1 MIEKKRSQKLKR
13 LLSVQR
19 HIERMAEND
28 LAETSRQRVEVNVA
42 MDDVILALGSMDPV
56 HHAFSQNYADR
67 FGRLTIKDQQLTGM
81 QQIHEM
87 RLTRERAK
95 GDRLDEGMQEALEAE
110 RREDEDN
117 AVYDVIDQQFAT
129 PASSKL
135 QNHSRYDLKFRGL

>member
-19 HIERMAEND
+19 HIERIAEND
-28 LAETSRQRVEVNVA
+28 LAETSRQRVEVNAA

-67 FGRLTIKDQQLTGM
+67 FGRLTIKDQQLNGM
-81 QQIHEM
+81 QQVDEM

-95 GDRLDEGMQEALEAE
+95 VDRLEEGMKEALEAE
-110 RREDEDN
+110 RREADDN

-135 QNHSRYDLKFRGL
+135 QKP

>member
-1 MIEKKRSQKLKR
+1 MIEKNRSQKLKR

-28 LAETSRQRVEVNVA
+28 LAETSRQRVEVNAA

-67 FGRLTIKDQQLTGM
+67 FGRLSIKDLQLTGM
-81 QQIHEM
+81 QEVHEM
-87 RLTRERAK
+87 RLARERAK
-95 GDRLDEGMQEALEAE
+95 GDRFEEGMKEALEAE
-110 RREDEDN
+110 RREADDN

-135 QNHSRYDLKFRGL
+135 QKP

>member
-1 MIEKKRSQKLKR
+1 MIEKARSQKLKR

-28 LAETSRQRVEVNVA
+28 LAETSRQRIEVNAA

-95 GDRLDEGMQEALEAE
+95 ADRLEEGMKEALDAE
-110 RREDEDN
+110 RREADDN

-135 QNHSRYDLKFRGL
+135 QKP

>member
-1 MIEKKRSQKLKR
+1 MNEKNRSQKLKR
-13 LLSVQR
+13 LLTVQR
-19 HIERMAEND
+19 HLERMAESD
-28 LAETSRQRVEVNVA
+28 LAETSRQRIEVNAA

-67 FGRLTIKDQQLTGM
+67 FGRLSIKDQQLTGM
-81 QQIHEM
+81 QQVHEM

-95 GDRLDEGMQEALEAE
+95 GDRLEEGMKDAIVAELREA
-110 RREDEDN
+110 DDN

-135 QNHSRYDLKFRGL
+135 QKP

>member
-19 HIERMAEND
+19 HIERVAEND
-28 LAETSRQRVEVNVA
+28 LAETSRQRVEVNAA

-67 FGRLTIKDQQLTGM
+67 FGRLTIKDQQLNGM
-81 QQIHEM
+81 QQVHEM

-95 GDRLDEGMQEALEAE
+95 GDRLEEGMKEALEAE
-110 RREDEDN
+110 RREADDN

-135 QNHSRYDLKFRGL
+135 QKP

>member
-87 RLTRERAK
+87 RLTREHAK
-95 GDRLDEGMQEALEAE
+95 GDRLEDGMKEALEVE
-110 RREDEDN
+110 RREADDN

-135 QNHSRYDLKFRGL
+135 QKP

>member
-1 MIEKKRSQKLKR
+1 MVEKSRSQKLKR

-67 FGRLTIKDQQLTGM
+67 FGRLSIKDQQLTGM

-87 RLTRERAK
+87 RLARERAK
-95 GDRLDEGMQEALEAE
+95 GDRFEEGMKEALEAE
-110 RREDEDN
+110 RREADDN

-135 QNHSRYDLKFRGL
+135 QKL

>member
-95 GDRLDEGMQEALEAE
+95 GDRFEEGMKEALEAE
-110 RREDEDN
+110 RREADDN

-135 QNHSRYDLKFRGL
+135 QKP

>member
-1 MIEKKRSQKLKR
+1 MIEKKRSEKLKR

-95 GDRLDEGMQEALEAE
+95 GDRLEDGMKEALEVE
-110 RREDEDN
+110 RREADDN

-135 QNHSRYDLKFRGL
+135 QKP

>member
-13 LLSVQR
+13 LLAVQR

-81 QQIHEM
+81 QQVHEM

-95 GDRLDEGMQEALEAE
+95 GDRLEDGMKEALEAE
-110 RREDEDN
+110 RREADDN

-135 QNHSRYDLKFRGL
+135 QKP

>member
-1 MIEKKRSQKLKR
+1 MIEKSRSQKLKR

-28 LAETSRQRVEVNVA
+28 LAETSRQRIEVNAA
-42 MDDVILALGSMDPV
+42 MDDVIVALGSMDPV

-95 GDRLDEGMQEALEAE
+95 ADRLEEGMKDALDAE
-110 RREDEDN
+110 RREADDN

-135 QNHSRYDLKFRGL
+135 QKP

>member
-81 QQIHEM
+81 QQVHEM

-95 GDRLDEGMQEALEAE
+95 GDRLEDAMKEALEAE
-110 RREDEDN
+110 RREADDN

-135 QNHSRYDLKFRGL
+135 QKP

>member
-19 HIERMAEND
+19 HIERIAEND

-95 GDRLDEGMQEALEAE
+95 GDRLEDGMKEALEVE
-110 RREDEDN
+110 RREADDN

-135 QNHSRYDLKFRGL
+135 QKP

>member
-1 MIEKKRSQKLKR
+1 MIERNRSQKLKR

-28 LAETSRQRVEVNVA
+28 LAETSRQRVEVNAA

-67 FGRLTIKDQQLTGM
+67 FGRLSIKDQQLIGM
-81 QQIHEM
+81 QQVHEM
-87 RLTRERAK
+87 RLARERAK
-95 GDRLDEGMQEALEAE
+95 GDRFEEGMKEALEAE
-110 RREDEDN
+110 RREADDN

-135 QNHSRYDLKFRGL
+135 RNP

>member
-1 MIEKKRSQKLKR
+1 MTEKTRSQKLKR

-28 LAETSRQRVEVNVA
+28 LAETSRQRVEVNAA
-42 MDDVILALGSMDPV
+42 MDDVIIALGSMDPV

-67 FGRLTIKDQQLTGM
+67 FGRLSIKDQQLTGM

-87 RLTRERAK
+87 RLARERAK
-95 GDRLDEGMQEALEAE
+95 GDRFEEGMQEALDAE
-110 RREDEDN
+110 RREADDN

-135 QNHSRYDLKFRGL
+135 QKP

>member
-95 GDRLDEGMQEALEAE
+95 GDRLEDGMKEALEVE
-110 RREDEDN
+110 RREADDN

-135 QNHSRYDLKFRGL
+135 QKP

>member
-1 MIEKKRSQKLKR
+1 MMEKKRSQKLKR

-28 LAETSRQRVEVNVA
+28 LAETSRQRVEVNAA

-95 GDRLDEGMQEALEAE
+95 GDRLEEGMQEALEAE
-110 RREDEDN
+110 RREADDN

-135 QNHSRYDLKFRGL
+135 QKP

>member
-81 QQIHEM
+81 QQVHEM

-95 GDRLDEGMQEALEAE
+95 GDRLEDGMKEALEAE
-110 RREDEDN
+110 RREADDN
-117 AVYDVIDQQFAT
+117 AIYDVIDQQFAT

-135 QNHSRYDLKFRGL
+135 QKP

>member
-1 MIEKKRSQKLKR
+1 MIEKGRSQKLKR

-28 LAETSRQRVEVNVA
+28 LAETSRQRIEVNAA
-42 MDDVILALGSMDPV
+42 MDDVIVALGSMDPV

-95 GDRLDEGMQEALEAE
+95 ADRLEEGMKEALDAE
-110 RREDEDN
+110 RREADDN

-135 QNHSRYDLKFRGL
+135 QKP

>member
-19 HIERMAEND
+19 HIERIAEND

-67 FGRLTIKDQQLTGM
+67 FGKLTIKDQQLTGM

-95 GDRLDEGMQEALEAE
+95 GDRLENGMKEALEVE
-110 RREDEDN
+110 RREADDN

-135 QNHSRYDLKFRGL
+135 QKP

>member
-19 HIERMAEND
+19 HLERMAEND

-95 GDRLDEGMQEALEAE
+95 GDRLEDGMKEALEVE
-110 RREDEDN
+110 RREADDN

-135 QNHSRYDLKFRGL
+135 QKP

>member
-1 MIEKKRSQKLKR
+1 MIEKSRSQKLKR

-28 LAETSRQRVEVNVA
+28 LAETSRQRIEVNAA
-42 MDDVILALGSMDPV
+42 MDDVIVALGSMDPV

-95 GDRLDEGMQEALEAE
+95 ADRLEEGMKEALDAE
-110 RREDEDN
+110 RREADDN

-135 QNHSRYDLKFRGL
+135 QKP

>member
-1 MIEKKRSQKLKR
+1 MIEKSRSQKLKR

-28 LAETSRQRVEVNVA
+28 LAETSRQRIEVNAA

-95 GDRLDEGMQEALEAE
+95 ADRLEEGMKEALDAE
-110 RREDEDN
+110 RREADDN

-135 QNHSRYDLKFRGL
+135 QKP

>member
-1 MIEKKRSQKLKR
+1 MIEKNRSQKLKR

-28 LAETSRQRVEVNVA
+28 LAETSRQRIEVNAA
-42 MDDVILALGSMDPV
+42 MDDVIVALGSMDPV

-95 GDRLDEGMQEALEAE
+95 ADRLEEGMKDALDAE
-110 RREDEDN
+110 RREADDN

-135 QNHSRYDLKFRGL
+135 QKP